1 MSHMNSNFMWKIV
14 ALGREMLSELSK
26 QCNLL
31 HLYNEY
37 RKGENV
43 THIYWHCPWW
53 KQQLWPPCTNWQT
66 YLTFHFQLALCID
79 GKNTTHKP
87 VTWWDH
93 ISAPTWTP
101 IAGILSLKQ
110 QAQRTEKDYSE
121 AVREKKQV
129 MYKGKPIKIT
139 ADFSMETLK
148 VRRA

>member
-93 ISAPTWTP
+93 ISALLLKLIL
-101 IAGILSLKQ
+101 IACNPS
-110 QAQRTEKDYSE
+110 YSRGRELEHHAWLE
-121 AVREKKQV
+121 ASP
-129 MYKGKPIKIT
+129 GK
-139 ADFSMETLK
+139 
-148 VRRA
+148 